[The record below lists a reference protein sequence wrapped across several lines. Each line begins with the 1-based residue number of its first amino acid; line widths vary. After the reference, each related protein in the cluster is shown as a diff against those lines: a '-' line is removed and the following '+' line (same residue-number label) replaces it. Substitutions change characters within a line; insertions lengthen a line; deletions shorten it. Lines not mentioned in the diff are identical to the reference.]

1 MKKTIW
7 SLVLAVVVSLS
18 AFSFTPSA
26 SAASY
31 VDPIQTYTYSEMTTD
46 MKQLAKAYPDLVQYR
61 ALGTTKYGRTVWAI
75 KLGKGDA
82 TVFYNASHHAR
93 EWITTNIAMEM
104 VDAYADAYKK
114 NTTYQGYNVRS
125 LLNDVSIW
133 IVPMVN
139 PDGVTL
145 QQSGLKEFPK
155 SAHSGLIKMNKGST
169 NFKRWKA
176 NAQGID
182 LNRQYPAGWNEIP
195 RSEAPSPSYQ
205 MYKGTKPL
213 EAPEVKLLYNFTS
226 YVDPEVTI
234 SYHTSGRILYWHY
247 LNKKENYNRDY
258 AMAKT
263 FSSMTGY
270 PLVKPNDSKK
280 GGGYKDWFITQY
292 GRPAFTPELSYH
304 VGATNPPVSVINEE
318 WKRNRKAALFVA
330 NEGKKLWEKKFTK
343 TSKVITTFAPF
354 NLYDRPGSAY
364 KTSTKLKA
372 QKLTVIGTKGNYFRI
387 NTKDYGKKW
396 ILKDN
401 YVSGTVNDFHT
412 KPKNFLVKESTPLY
426 YSPISTKKSTSNLYP
441 GEVKAIKSYG
451 SYYAVKTKFSYDLW
465 IKKDSKITEFNPAAV
480 NQKIVLKPD
489 ATPLYLLP
497 LDSKKT
503 DTNLTPQTV
512 TATKKW
518 NNWFYVEGKDK
529 DKKAVKGW
537 IKQ

>member
-1 MKKTIW
+1 MKKTLFA
-7 SLVLAVVVSLS
+7 LVLAVLVGLS
-18 AFSFTPSA
+18 GFSFTPSA

-31 VDPIQTYTYSEMTTD
+31 VNPIQTYTYSEMTTD

-61 ALGTTKYGRTVWAI
+61 ALGKTKYGRTVYAI

-104 VDAYADAYKK
+104 VDAYSDAYKK
-114 NTTYQGYNVRS
+114 NTTYQGYNVRN

-155 SAHSGLIKMNKGST
+155 SAHAGLIKMNKGSK

-182 LNRQYPAGWNEIP
+182 LNRQYPAGWSQIP
-195 RSEAPSPSYQ
+195 RSEAPKPSYQ

-226 YVDPEVTI
+226 YVNPEATI

-247 LNKKENYNRDY
+247 LNKKVNYNRDY
-258 AMAKT
+258 AMAKE
-263 FSSMTGY
+263 FAAMTKY
-270 PLVKPNDSKK
+270 KLVKANNDEK

-292 GRPAFTPELSYH
+292 GRPGLTPELSYH
-304 VGATNPPVSVINEE
+304 VGETNPPVSVINEE
-318 WKRNRKAALFVA
+318 WNRNRKAALYVA

-343 TSKVITTFAPF
+343 TTTTITTFAPF
-354 NLYDRPGSAY
+354 NLYDRPSSTY
-364 KTSTKLKA
+364 KTNTKLKA
-372 QKLTVIGTKGNYFRI
+372 QKLTAIGTKGSYFRI
-387 NTKDYGKKW
+387 STKDYGKKW

-401 YVSGTVNDFHT
+401 YVTGTVTDFHT
-412 KPKNFLVKESTPLY
+412 KPKIFLVKEATPLY
-426 YSPISTKKSTSNLYP
+426 YSPIASKKTTSKLYA
-441 GEVKAIKSYG
+441 GEVQAIKSYG
-451 SYYAVKTKFSYDLW
+451 SYYAVKTKFNYDLW
-465 IKKDSKITEFNPAAV
+465 IKKDSNTVDFNPTAV
-480 NQKIVLKPD
+480 NQQVELKAD
-489 ATPLYLLP
+489 TPLYSLP
-497 LDSKKT
+497 IEAKKT
-503 DTNLTPQTV
+503 TTILKPQTV
-512 TATKKW
+512 KASKKW
-518 NNWFYVEGKDK
+518 NNWLYVEGTEG
-529 DKKAVKGW
+529 KGW
-537 IKQ
+537 IQQNQ